1 MTRRIYSPVA
11 LSLSLIFALAGC
23 SKEAQQSDAGQSSS
37 SGSGYNNSGSSRPA
51 VENVEIPSGT
61 TLIVALD
68 ERLSTETN
76 QAGDRFKGHTT
87 NSIVIDQTTV
97 LPAGSTVRGHLTHV
111 EEPHRTTGKAEMTL
125 AFDEIVDASG
135 KTHSISS
142 GPIALVGKGDA
153 ISDEE
158 KVAGG
163 AVIGGII
170 GALTSKNKGKGAA
183 VGAAAGAAAG
193 GAVALATKSGQLELP
208 PGQRFE
214 VELTRSVEMQVAS
227 R

>member
-1 MTRRIYSPVA
+1 MSRKMHLPIA
-11 LSLSLIFALAGC
+11 LSLSLITALAGC
-23 SKEAQQSDAGQSSS
+23 SKETADSMQSGSSGSDAGGARSSA
-37 SGSGYNNSGSSRPA
+37 R
-51 VENVEIPSGT
+51 VESVSIPSGT
-61 TLIVALD
+61 SLVVALD
-68 ERLSTETN
+68 ERLSTATH
-76 QAGDRFKGHTT
+76 QSGDRFKAHTT
-87 NSIVIDQTTV
+87 NAIVIDRTTA
-97 LPAGSTVRGHLTHV
+97 LPSGSTVRGHLASV
-111 EEPHRTTGKAEMTL
+111 EEPHRTSGKAQMTL
-125 AFDEIVDASG
+125 VFDEIVDASG

-142 GPIALVGKGDA
+142 GPIVLQGKGDA

-170 GALTSKNKGKGAA
+170 GALTSKNRGKGAA

-193 GAVALATKSGQLELP
+193 GAVALATKGGQLELP
-208 PGQRFE
+208 AGQQFE